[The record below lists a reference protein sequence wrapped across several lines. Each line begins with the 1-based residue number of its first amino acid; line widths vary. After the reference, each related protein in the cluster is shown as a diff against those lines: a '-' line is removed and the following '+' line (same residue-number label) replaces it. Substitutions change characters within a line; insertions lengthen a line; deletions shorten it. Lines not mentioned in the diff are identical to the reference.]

1 MRRINALFK
10 RSPKENSELTALL
23 EQAENLSAT
32 QKDWNAVIP
41 AALKPYTRAGT
52 LNHKRLTVFVESGAV
67 AAKIK
72 LLLPGL
78 LIKLQKQGWEITTIR
93 VQMQIKSS
101 PRKAVKTQR
110 YISPAA
116 AETLGELAG
125 KLSGTALGEAL
136 DKLSRHTATNH
147 S

>member
-10 RSPKENSELTALL
+10 RSSKENNELTSLL
-23 EQAENLSAT
+23 DQLESLSST
-32 QKDWNAVIP
+32 QKDWSAVIP

-78 LIKLQKQGWEITTIR
+78 LIKLQKQGLEITSIR

-101 PRKAVKTQR
+101 PRQPVKTQR
-110 YISPAA
+110 HISQTAA
-116 AETLGELAG
+116 ATLGELAD
-125 KLSGTALGEAL
+125 KLSGTALGDAL
-136 DKLSRHTATNH
+136 SKLSRHT
-147 S
+147 